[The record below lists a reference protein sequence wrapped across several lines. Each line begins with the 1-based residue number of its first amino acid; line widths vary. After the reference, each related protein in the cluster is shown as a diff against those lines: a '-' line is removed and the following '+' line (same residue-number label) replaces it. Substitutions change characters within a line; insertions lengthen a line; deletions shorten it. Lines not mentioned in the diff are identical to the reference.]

1 MTAGEISRASEA
13 AIHLDVA
20 VRIGQPS
27 PEAAWSQGVP
37 KLEEGAAPGGSL
49 VAVGQLVQNRR
60 SGRVSSTAQELTL
73 KDFPPGQFEV
83 LTPRQPDTGLQDTF
97 LPVVAHRGGM
107 LVVLNEEGEEEELS
121 VHTIN
126 GRFARGTSVKRR
138 LTEEWAPR
146 VARRLA
152 HEDEEQEE
160 EEQEEEEQEEEEQ
173 EEEGEEEGEEEAG
186 EEEGEEAGEEAV
198 EEAVEEAGDEAGE
211 EEAGASALQGRSTA
225 YDLAERVAGV
235 VRSPSPSPSPSP

>member
-1 MTAGEISRASEA
+1 MTAGEIARASEA

-20 VRIGQPS
+20 VRVGQPS

-160 EEQEEEEQEEEEQ
+160 EEQEEEE
-173 EEEGEEEGEEEAG
+173 GEEEGEEEAG
-186 EEEGEEAGEEAV
+186 EEEEQEEEVGEEEEQEEEAGEEAGEEAV
-198 EEAVEEAGDEAGE
+198 NEAVEEAGDEAGE

-235 VRSPSPSPSPSP
+235 VL

>member
-1 MTAGEISRASEA
+1 MTAGEIARASEA

-20 VRIGQPS
+20 VRVGQPS

-138 LTEEWAPR
+138 LTEEWSPR

-152 HEDEEQEE
+152 HED
-160 EEQEEEEQEEEEQ
+160 EEQEEEEQ

-198 EEAVEEAGDEAGE
+198 NEAVEEAGDEAGE

-235 VRSPSPSPSPSP
+235 VR

>member
-1 MTAGEISRASEA
+1 MTAGEIARASEA

-20 VRIGQPS
+20 VRVGQPS

-160 EEQEEEEQEEEEQ
+160 EEQEEEE
-173 EEEGEEEGEEEAG
+173 GEEEGEEEAG
-186 EEEGEEAGEEAV
+186 EEEEQEEEAGEEAGEEAV
-198 EEAVEEAGDEAGE
+198 NEAVEEAGDEAGE

-235 VRSPSPSPSPSP
+235 VR

>member
-1 MTAGEISRASEA
+1 MAERRTMTAGEIARASEA

-146 VARRLA
+146 VARPVA
-152 HEDEEQEE
+152 DEDG
-160 EEQEEEEQEEEEQ
+160 EQEEEEQ

-186 EEEGEEAGEEAV
+186 EEEEQEEEAGEEAV
-198 EEAVEEAGDEAGE
+198 NEAVEEAGDEAGE

-235 VRSPSPSPSPSP
+235 VR